1 MNKAKSYADLARGP
15 IQRGMFTLT
24 AVTTFDNYEW
34 YVFETRLEDVFSPNI
49 PQCYD
54 GTLIL
59 PPISDPTP
67 KIEHLAL
74 INPPSPPELPPT
86 ALLLFHGLI
95 DRPQRLLFV

>member
-1 MNKAKSYADLARGP
+1 M
-15 IQRGMFTLT
+15 
-24 AVTTFDNYEW
+24 
-34 YVFETRLEDVFSPNI
+34 FETRLEDVFSPNI